1 MNSGVTKKKLFIS
14 NLDFEV
20 TSEQLRQLFDEVGP
34 ALSVVVATDRETKRS
49 KGFAF
54 VEMDREE
61 DAAKAIE
68 ALNNRVVNGRPMKVC
83 EDRGKNS
90 GPSSAGAGAG
100 EGGEGARRFEPLP
113 SIQRMQLFKRRKK
126 LDPFTED
133 PTKTVDYKDVT
144 MLSKFVSER
153 GRILSRRLTGLSA
166 YNQRKVAKAIK
177 RAQSL
182 GLMAYTSI
190 QGER

>member
-1 MNSGVTKKKLFIS
+1 MNSGAVSKKKLFIS

-20 TSEQLRQLFDEVGP
+20 TSDQLRALFDEVGP
-34 ALSVVVATDRETKRS
+34 TLSVVVASDRETKRS

-54 VEMDREE
+54 VEMESE
-61 DAAKAIE
+61 DDAKKAIE
-68 ALNNRVVNGRPMKVC
+68 GLNNRALNGRPMKVC

-90 GPSSAGAGAG
+90 GPSTGASEGQ
-100 EGGEGARRFEPLP
+100 EGGRKFEPLP
-113 SIQRMQLFKRRKK
+113 SIQRTQLFKRRKK

-133 PTKTVDYKDVT
+133 PTKSIDYKDVA

-153 GRILSRRLTGLSA
+153 GRILSRRLTGLTA
-166 YNQRKVAKAIK
+166 FNQRKVSKAIK

-190 QGER
+190 QSNK

>member
-1 MNSGVTKKKLFIS
+1 MNSGAVSKKKLFIS

-20 TSEQLRQLFDEVGP
+20 TSEQLRALFDEVGP
-34 ALSVVVATDRETKRS
+34 TLSVVVASDRETKRS

-54 VEMDREE
+54 VEMENE
-61 DAAKAIE
+61 DDAKKAIE
-68 ALNNRVVNGRPMKVC
+68 GLNNRALNGRPMKVC

-90 GPSSAGAGAG
+90 GPSTGASEGQ
-100 EGGEGARRFEPLP
+100 EGGRKFEPLP
-113 SIQRMQLFKRRKK
+113 SIQRTQLFKRRKK

-133 PTKTVDYKDVT
+133 PTKSIDYKDVA

-153 GRILSRRLTGLSA
+153 GRILSRRLTGLTA
-166 YNQRKVAKAIK
+166 FNQRKVSKAIK

-190 QGER
+190 QSNK